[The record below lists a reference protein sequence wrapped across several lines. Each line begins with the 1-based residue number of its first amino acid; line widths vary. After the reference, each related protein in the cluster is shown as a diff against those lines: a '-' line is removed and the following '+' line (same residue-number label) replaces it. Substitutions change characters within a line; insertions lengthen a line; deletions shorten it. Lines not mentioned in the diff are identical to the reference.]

1 MSPSGLARA
10 LIAPALV
17 VGLALAPT
25 AHAASRTLPSK
36 DAFYTY
42 TGSTPLSH
50 IAPGTWLKYRPMA
63 LSFGTNHTPVRGTQ
77 LLYRTTT
84 QLGEPSV
91 TVTTVLVPTRQ
102 PVITKL
108 VGYLSFYD
116 GLGSKCDPSF
126 TLAGGNGG
134 PAITQQSEEE
144 ASLISWYLSQGMT
157 VTVPDFEGTALHWMA
172 GRESGYGTLDAIKAT
187 ESFLHVG
194 AGTPVGLSGFSGG
207 AVAGDWAN
215 ELVSSYA
222 PTVNLVGVALG
233 GIPVDYAHLFAY
245 VNGDASNSS
254 TMPGI
259 LLGLARA
266 YHLDLSPY
274 LSSYGMSLVRA
285 EDDVCIT
292 SEFGRW
298 PHLTYQQLLKP
309 QYQDIFKVPAFIR
322 LFNEQL
328 MGTAPGRPR
337 APMLMGNGNA
347 DGIGDGVMRADDVR
361 SLAREYCGQGQR
373 VLYNQYKGA
382 AHAYSGA
389 FFEPSTG
396 PFLVDRLNGVL
407 FRGNCP
413 YIRPGNSIEPLP
425 APSA

>member
-1 MSPSGLARA
+1 MRLPSLIRA
-10 LIAPALV
+10 LLATALIG
-17 VGLALAPT
+17 GLALAPS
-25 AHAASRTLPSK
+25 AHAANRTLPSK

-50 IAPGTWLKYRPMA
+50 IPTGTVLKKRPMA
-63 LSFGTNHTPVRGTQ
+63 LSFGKNHTPISGEQ

-91 TVTTVLVPTRQ
+91 TVTTVLVPTKR
-102 PVITKL
+102 PLLTKL

-134 PAITQQSEEE
+134 SAITQQSEEE
-144 ASLISWYLSQGMT
+144 AALITWYMSQGFT

-187 ESFLHVG
+187 ESYLHVG
-194 AGTPVGLSGFSGG
+194 ARTPVGLSGFSGG

-215 ELVSSYA
+215 ELASSYA

-274 LSSYGMSLVRA
+274 LSSYGASLVQA
-285 EDDVCIT
+285 EQDVCIT

-298 PHLTYQQLLKP
+298 PHLTYQKLLKP
-309 QYQDIFKVPAFIR
+309 AYQNIFKVPAFIKM
-322 LFNEQL
+322 FNEQL

-347 DGIGDGVMRADDVR
+347 DGKGDGVMRADDVR
-361 SLAREYCGQGQR
+361 SLAREYCKQGVR
-373 VLYNQYKGA
+373 VLYNEYQGA
-382 AHAYSGA
+382 QHAYSGG

-396 PFLVDRLNGVL
+396 PFLQDRLNGAP
-407 FRGNCP
+407 FYGNCP
-413 YIRPGNSIEPLP
+413 YIKPGNAISPLP
-425 APSA
+425 QAAA